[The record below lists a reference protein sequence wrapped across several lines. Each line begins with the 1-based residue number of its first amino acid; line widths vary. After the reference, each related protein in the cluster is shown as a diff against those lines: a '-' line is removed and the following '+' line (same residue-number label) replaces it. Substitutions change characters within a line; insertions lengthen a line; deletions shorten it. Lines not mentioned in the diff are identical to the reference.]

1 VGAGQYDCLKDMKK
15 HKECAVLL
23 ISLHNQSGRAV
34 DALTNAL
41 FRKLNKDSRA
51 KQSAFTVSINSVAQD
66 RHQSGSWFVDIETTQ
81 TIKRCTIQEFI
92 IPMSQGLSIRAFI
105 FWTFRAVLRS
115 GKYLVFKAKDMW
127 KDASSIGR
135 KLLIIPKMIV
145 LTIVTGLETLFFYYF
160 IPIMSST
167 VIRALRKIG
176 VVTYISFFLL
186 IVFAALLV
194 NWEGRLIPL
203 VSWISQITHTI
214 VDSLEDDQLTFA
226 VLFPVICS
234 TVFAAALTVIII
246 FGRGVQ
252 WIFRRLDNYLEQ
264 GNPRLINEYSY
275 LLDPLY
281 ATKLR
286 GDFERQMISLNDKP
300 DIERIFVVC
309 EKAGILLAY
318 EVLSRICLE
327 KISKP
332 VYLLTRDFS
341 VAGLFAAPDR
351 SLWLLVDSSDWNRFS
366 KATPSKLFWYH
377 FARSWPCSEYK
388 MRMTTLPHHI
398 IPSVKTHFR
407 RRYWFKRRNTALIE
421 RLSTLIRD

>member
-1 VGAGQYDCLKDMKK
+1 MKK
-15 HKECAVLL
+15 HKEYALL
-23 ISLHNQSGRAV
+23 VISLHNQTGKAV
-34 DALTNAL
+34 NALTDAL
-41 FRKLNKDSRA
+41 FRKLSKASKA
-51 KQSAFTVSINSVAQD
+51 KRSGRTVSIGPIAQD
-66 RHQSGSWFVDIETTQ
+66 RHQSDSWFVGIETTQ
-81 TIKRCTIQEFI
+81 TIKRCTMQEFI
-92 IPMSQGLSIRAFI
+92 IPISQGLSIRDFI
-105 FWTFRAVLRS
+105 FWTFRAGLRS
-115 GKYLVFKAKDMW
+115 GKYLVSIAKDMW
-127 KDASSIGR
+127 KEASSIGR
-135 KLLIIPKMIV
+135 KLLIIPKMLVIAIG
-145 LTIVTGLETLFFYYF
+145 TILETIFFYYF
-160 IPIMSST
+160 IPIMSLT
-167 VIRALRKIG
+167 VIRVLRKISLI
-176 VVTYISFFLL
+176 TYISVFLL
-186 IVFAALLV
+186 MVFSVLLF
-194 NWEGRLIPL
+194 NWEGKLIPL
-203 VSWISQITHTI
+203 VAWISQITHTI

-234 TVFAAALTVIII
+234 AVFGAAITAIII

-264 GNPRLINEYSY
+264 GNLRLIDEYSY

-281 ATKLR
+281 ATKLK

-366 KATPSKLFWYH
+366 KATPRKLFWYH

-398 IPSVKTHFR
+398 IPSVKMHFR